1 MMEQHTVIILS
12 FEILDLPIQNKSKKA
27 SCFFLKRLLLPNNNG
42 HSFHRKII
50 YFNNQFYL
58 QVKILLVEDDSH
70 IASFVKL
77 GLESNQFFVDVAY
90 DGVMG
95 EKLALQKKYDVIV
108 LDVILPG
115 VNGFQLCRILRN
127 NNIKTP
133 IIMLTSLNSTEDK
146 VTGFESGADDYLLKP
161 FAFQEL
167 LARIKALNRRNTE
180 MILSPVLRIRDLELN
195 TVSRRVKRSDNEI
208 KLTTLEYKLLELLL
222 SHPGKVFERIEIAEK
237 IWGTSFNTGTNF
249 INVHINSL
257 RNKIDKDFPDKLIH
271 TVKGIGYVIH
281 DEG

>member
-1 MMEQHTVIILS
+1 
-12 FEILDLPIQNKSKKA
+12 LP
-27 SCFFLKRLLLPNNNG
+27 L
-42 HSFHRKII
+42 
-50 YFNNQFYL
+50 
-58 QVKILLVEDDSH
+58 KILLVEDDSQ

-95 EKLALQKKYDVIV
+95 EKLGLQKKYDVIV

-115 VNGFQLCRILRN
+115 INGFQLCQILRS
-127 NNIKTP
+127 NNIRTP
-133 IIMLTSLNSTEDK
+133 ILMLTSLNSTEDK

-167 LARIKALNRRNTE
+167 LARIKALNRRNSE
-180 MILSPVLRIRDLELN
+180 MILSPIIKVLDLELN
-195 TVSRRVKRSDNEI
+195 TVSRRVKRSDREI
-208 KLTTLEYKLLELLL
+208 KLTTLEYKLLELML

-237 IWGTSFNTGTNF
+237 IWGTTFNTGTNF

-257 RNKIDKDFPDKLIH
+257 RNKIDKDYPVKLIR
-271 TVKGIGYVIH
+271 TVKGIGYVID

>member
-1 MMEQHTVIILS
+1 MQL
-12 FEILDLPIQNKSKKA
+12 
-27 SCFFLKRLLLPNNNG
+27 
-42 HSFHRKII
+42 
-50 YFNNQFYL
+50 
-58 QVKILLVEDDSH
+58 KILLVEDDSQ

-95 EKLALQKKYDVIV
+95 EKLARQKKYDVIV

-115 VNGFQLCRILRN
+115 INGFQLCKILRN

-133 IIMLTSLNSTEDK
+133 ILMLTSLNSTEDK
-146 VTGFESGADDYLLKP
+146 VTGFDSGADDYLLKP

-167 LARIKALNRRNTE
+167 LARIKALNRRNSE
-180 MILSPVLRIRDLELN
+180 MMLSPVIKVLDLELN
-195 TVSRRVKRSDNEI
+195 TVSKRVKRSDREI
-208 KLTTLEYKLLELLL
+208 KVTPLEYKLLELLL

-237 IWGTSFNTGTNF
+237 IWGTTFNTGTNF

-257 RNKIDKDFPDKLIH
+257 RNKIDKDYPNKLIQ
-271 TVKGIGYVIH
+271 TVKGIGYVIN

>member
-1 MMEQHTVIILS
+1 
-12 FEILDLPIQNKSKKA
+12 
-27 SCFFLKRLLLPNNNG
+27 
-42 HSFHRKII
+42 
-50 YFNNQFYL
+50 L
-58 QVKILLVEDDSH
+58 QLKILLVEDDSQ

-95 EKLALQKKYDVIV
+95 EKLARQKKYDVIV

-115 VNGFQLCRILRN
+115 INGFQLCKNLRN

-133 IIMLTSLNSTEDK
+133 ILMLTSLNSTEDK
-146 VTGFESGADDYLLKP
+146 VTGFDSGADDYLLKP

-167 LARIKALNRRNTE
+167 LARIKALNRRNSE
-180 MILSPVLRIRDLELN
+180 MMLSPVIKILDLELN
-195 TVSRRVKRSDNEI
+195 TVSKRVKRSDIEI
-208 KLTTLEYKLLELLL
+208 KLTALEYKLLELLL

-237 IWGTSFNTGTNF
+237 IWGTTFNTGTNF

-257 RNKIDKDFPDKLIH
+257 RNKIDRDYPNKLIQ
-271 TVKGIGYVIH
+271 TVKGIGYVIN